1 MEIFTIISG
10 IISLILGSSTI
21 LTYFLFRKQEKQ
33 LKVLEVE
40 QVKIASDNSKYEMY
54 EQRISHLNDLQ
65 EIHNQTF
72 HKQAEMIDDL
82 NDRLLSK
89 TDQIRKLTDELLKS
103 EYQQN
108 ELNLKLNDKIEE
120 NGKLQLKLQYLKNW
134 VCIKA
139 DCPMRE
145 PESPTIK
152 GQKFEEP

>member
-10 IISLILGSSTI
+10 IISLILGSGI
-21 LTYFLFRKQEKQ
+21 FLTYILFRKQSIQ
-33 LKVLEVE
+33 LKNLEVE
-40 QVKIASDNSKYEMY
+40 QSKIASDNSKYEMY

-89 TDQIRKLTDELLKS
+89 TDQIRKLTDDLLRS
-103 EYQQN
+103 ECEQN
-108 ELNLKLNDKIEE
+108 ALNLKLNDRIEE
-120 NGKLQLKLQYLKNW
+120 VGKLKLKLQYVTNW

-139 DCPMRE
+139 DCPYRE

-152 GQKFEEP
+152 GQRFEE